1 MNKKL
6 IKSILIIFLSFSF
19 FEIYAE
25 TNETKK
31 INADVTY
38 DYSKQFVKKTV
49 SEKKVKSK
57 APKSTKKTCEV
68 IEGEDIA
75 RAIPTSP
82 GEINKKSTQEKVICT
97 ESDSENIATEE
108 VVTEEKEILTLDKP
122 LEIIIQEAH
131 DYAKNEIWKKYT
143 TGLKMEIR
151 EQISNLNISGKA
163 FITNFNVTKESVDEK
178 KKVVKLKAEAII
190 DEAGLMTQLKTN
202 SAVGQ
207 ITPGEA
213 SEIAHMITLRQ
224 AVKTI
229 SKNEDKSSGTKYDDA
244 GIEESQTSNDSNK
257 SSNSYKRSEI
267 SKKKEFGTTVVAE
280 SDKIQYEKA
289 TTISLDDVDAAF
301 GDKFSTYNFEATPYY
316 LLGEFGECERGDSV
330 SADQIQSEYISEGT
344 WKNKSK
350 ISALK
355 LAKKCGMKYFVVGS
369 VTIDSKRTMENNMVE
384 VLASINI
391 QVFDLKGRPR
401 FEATTQNQL
410 KGVGKTESSAVRVAL
425 RDLATFT
432 AETIAIKLNSKGAK

>member
-1 MNKKL
+1 MNKWI
-6 IKSILIIFLSFSF
+6 IKTLLIIFLTFSF
-19 FEIYAE
+19 FQTYAD
-25 TNETKK
+25 TNEIKK
-31 INADVTY
+31 VNADVTY
-38 DYSKQFVKKTV
+38 DYSKQFVKKTI

-57 APKSTKKTCEV
+57 APKSTKKICEV
-68 IEGEDIA
+68 VQSEDIE
-75 RAIPTSP
+75 RTIPTSP
-82 GEINKKSTQEKVICT
+82 GEINKKSKQEKVICR
-97 ESDSENIATEE
+97 EVGSENIASEE
-108 VVTEEKEILTLDKP
+108 VVTEEKEMLTLNKP

-151 EQISNLNISGKA
+151 EQISNLDISGKT
-163 FITNFNVTKESVDEK
+163 FITNFNVIKESVDEK

-207 ITPGEA
+207 ITPGET

-229 SKNEDKSSGTKYDDA
+229 SKNEDRSTGTKYDDA

-267 SKKKEFGTTVVAE
+267 SRKKEFGTTSVAE

-301 GDKFSTYNFEATPYY
+301 SDRFSSYNFEATPYY
-316 LLGEFGECERGDSV
+316 LLGEFGECEKADSV
-330 SADQIQSEYISEGT
+330 SADQIQSEYIIHGT

-369 VTIDSKRTMENNMVE
+369 VTIDSKRIMENSIVE

-391 QVFDLKGRPR
+391 QVFDLKGRPK

-425 RDLATFT
+425 RNLASFS
-432 AETIAIKLNSKGAK
+432 AETIAIKLNSKGAR